1 MLQRPLAV
9 SWARG
14 ESNVTTGKHTVI
26 GYLGGREA
34 RAAHFD
40 ALEEL
45 FPPGV
50 VLETEPLSLWRNP
63 PADAAQGEET
73 YVTKVVELV
82 KAHRWNALALTG
94 TPNEV
99 LYPAALG
106 RIRAAV
112 GMPTTAS
119 LAAST
124 AALQALGVRRTLL
137 LTPFDQTMNAS
148 VEQLFAAKGIKTVL
162 PRDAFGSIDEAGA
175 LAQDGVFNL
184 TRDALSEASEADSIC
199 FQGARLDAVQLLDR
213 LESELGLPV
222 VASNQAMLWHVLSE
236 LGHQHTLPRGG
247 WLLREWPTLPA

>member
-1 MLQRPLAV
+1 
-9 SWARG
+9 
-14 ESNVTTGKHTVI
+14 VTTAKQTII

-50 VLETEPLSLWRNP
+50 ALETEPLSLWRDP
-63 PADAAQGEET
+63 PKDESQGEEL

-82 KAHRWNALALTG
+82 KAHGWDALALTG

-106 RIRAAV
+106 RIRDAV

-119 LAAST
+119 LAASA

-137 LTPFDQTMNAS
+137 LTPFDQTMNTS
-148 VEQLFAAKGIKTVL
+148 VEKLFAAKGIETVL
-162 PRDAFGSIDEAGA
+162 PRNAFGSIDEAGA
-175 LAQDGVFNL
+175 LDQDGVFAL
-184 TRDALSEASEADSIC
+184 TRDALGEASGADGIC
-199 FQGARLDAVQLLDR
+199 FQGARLDAVPLLDR
-213 LESELGLPV
+213 LESELGVPV

-236 LGHQHTLPRGG
+236 LGQHHTLPRGG
-247 WLLREWPTLPA
+247 RLLREWPGVAE